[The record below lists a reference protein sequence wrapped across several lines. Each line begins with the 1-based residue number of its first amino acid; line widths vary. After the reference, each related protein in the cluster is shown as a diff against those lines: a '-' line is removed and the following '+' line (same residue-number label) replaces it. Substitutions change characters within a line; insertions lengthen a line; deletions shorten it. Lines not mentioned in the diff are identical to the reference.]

1 MGRTKLTDKKK
12 QKIVADYVE
21 NGNYSETA
29 RMNKVSDYTV
39 RTLIKNSENISE
51 KIEQKK
57 EENTQD
63 MIQYL
68 EGKKQDAFDLV
79 NMLIDGMM
87 DKEKISKTPVNQ
99 IATAM
104 GIVIDKFT
112 KNNTGESPTKVVI
125 VNDLPNDS

>member
-12 QKIVADYVE
+12 QKIIADYVE

-29 RMNKVSDYTV
+29 RMNEISDKTV
-39 RTLIKNSENISE
+39 KRLVDSCEDVVK
-51 KIEQKK
+51 KAEQKK

-68 EGKKQDAFDLV
+68 ESKKQDAFDLV
-79 NMLIDGMM
+79 EMFMNGMA
-87 DKEKISKTPVNQ
+87 DEEKIQKTSINQ

-104 GIVIDKFT
+104 GIVIDKFI
-112 KNNTGESPTKVVI
+112 KNNNGEAPTKVVI
-125 VNDLPNDS
+125 INDLPNDS

>member
-1 MGRTKLTDKKK
+1 MGRTKLTDKNK
-12 QKIVADYVE
+12 QKIIADYVE

-39 RTLIKNSENISE
+39 RTLIKKSENISE

-68 EGKKQDAFDLV
+68 EGKLQDAFDLV
-79 NMLIDGMM
+79 EMFMNGMA
-87 DKEKISKTPVNQ
+87 DEEKIKKTSINQ